1 MKGLMKE
8 FQDNLA
14 RKTLV
19 AQLGGYIIFINIHV
33 LMRFQTSKGEETEAC
48 LTKYAISER
57 IK

>member
-1 MKGLMKE
+1 MKE